1 METNSKI
8 QASIGLEPYATRI
21 SMRGHL
27 ITGDETI
34 ENGGKDKGPTPTELV
49 LSGLAS
55 CTTATLKMYA
65 DRKKWPLERVNV
77 EMGIHIERN
86 ADGSQV
92 SHIMRIL
99 HFEGDLTEEQKERL
113 IQIAE
118 KCPVHRLLTNEIQ
131 IKTGINIE

>member
-1 METNSKI
+1 MNTHTKI
-8 QASIGLEPYATRI
+8 HASIGLEPYATHI
-21 SMRGHL
+21 SMRGHV

-77 EMGIHIERN
+77 DIGIHIERN
-86 ADGSQV
+86 DDGSQV
-92 SHIMRIL
+92 SHITRSIQ
-99 HFEGDLTEEQKERL
+99 FEGQLTDEQKERL
-113 IQIAE
+113 MQIAE
-118 KCPVHRLLTNEIQ
+118 KCPVHRLLTNEIK
-131 IKTGINIE
+131 IATTVYA